1 MYKYNTEELRF
12 TLLLVIASRALKVQ
26 LSYYDASLLTLVSPL
41 RELVDSLKK
50 KREFIIAALDCNQT
64 AKPNES
70 RLSSSTASRLSR

>member
-50 KREFIIAALDCNQT
+50 KGIHHCRARLQPNREAKWVAFVILD
-64 AKPNES
+64 S
-70 RLSSSTASRLSR
+70 